1 MVIMTS
7 NLNEHT
13 SDDGGVVLQPFLHQV
28 SGRAAILSLDKTT
41 VCKPL
46 NNREHRFYTSLPAN
60 IKQFTPRFKGIVNVN
75 VEESSD
81 GSIALTAYP
90 SKLEEE
96 TSTDQMTCKESSHD
110 GGLDESPGFFSFIKE
125 VHYDATTASTSNST
139 LMHRL
144 KSCPEAGGGA
154 PINPWTFKVQREGL
168 QRYLRNEKKTQKC
181 ILLENVASNF
191 CKPCILDLKMGTRV
205 HGDYDDQDKQKRHQM
220 KSEATTTKKLGVRL
234 CGMQVFEPSTQTF
247 HCRDKYFGRTLD
259 REALRSVLRRFFSN
273 GSGDVICRVIDRLQA
288 IKSSLKQLRSYRF
301 YSSSLLVIYDG
312 AVTSSKPHNA
322 TAVDIR
328 MVDFAKSTNS
338 NLDGQMVHEGPDLG
352 YIFGLTNLIQLL
364 SEIVPSDSP

>member
-1 MVIMTS
+1 M
-7 NLNEHT
+7 
-13 SDDGGVVLQPFLHQV
+13 F
-28 SGRAAILSLDKTT
+28 
-41 VCKPL
+41 
-46 NNREHRFYTSLPAN
+46 
-60 IKQFTPRFKGIVNVN
+60 
-75 VEESSD
+75 
-81 GSIALTAYP
+81 LTARYP
-90 SKLEEE
+90 CCDLFVF
-96 TSTDQMTCKESSHD
+96 
-110 GGLDESPGFFSFIKE
+110 LFVVFSFIILSFSDIYVYYLFFAIQSQLPCKLRCHDNF
-125 VHYDATTASTSNST
+125 V
-139 LMHRL
+139 
-144 KSCPEAGGGA
+144 
-154 PINPWTFKVQREGL
+154 TFL
-168 QRYLRNEKKTQKC
+168 
-181 ILLENVASNF
+181 
-191 CKPCILDLKMGTRV
+191 
-205 HGDYDDQDKQKRHQM
+205 
-220 KSEATTTKKLGVRL
+220 
-234 CGMQVFEPSTQTF
+234 QVFEPSTQTF